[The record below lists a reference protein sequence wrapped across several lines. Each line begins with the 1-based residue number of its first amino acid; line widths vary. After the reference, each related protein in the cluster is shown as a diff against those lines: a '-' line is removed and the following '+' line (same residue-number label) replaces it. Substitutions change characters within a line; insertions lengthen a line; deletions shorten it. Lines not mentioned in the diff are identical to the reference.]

1 MDIREKL
8 IELLGNIYLPMMD
21 GHNTIGEYNIP
32 HKFKEKIADYLI
44 SHGVTAQENVKMSDE
59 LLKQLKNAP
68 ITICKSEP
76 SIETVQEWISVKD
89 KLPEKDGQYLIFT
102 TQYFTPDHID
112 EIDHKDGIEISG
124 YCKRYGFLSENGLH
138 AKYWRDISQP
148 PKGDK
153 HMDNYEL
160 TPNTTTLKNSYDEH
174 IIKVEITFIGDE
186 PKSAEEIKKLLGA
199 DHVSIKSTKIF
210 HHKRRN
216 RRK

>member
-1 MDIREKL
+1 MNDMMVFPASVEEFMEQYKMTDTDHVYSNG
-8 IELLGNIYLPMMD
+8 IEYVPIYRMRQWFEHCRNQQRPVR
-21 GHNTIGEYNIP
+21 
-32 HKFKEKIADYLI
+32 
-44 SHGVTAQENVKMSDE
+44 HGQ
-59 LLKQLKNAP
+59 
-68 ITICKSEP
+68 
-76 SIETVQEWISVKD
+76 WISVKD

-138 AKYWRDISQP
+138 AKYWRDIPQP

-160 TPNTTTLKNSYDEH
+160 TPNTTTLENSYDEH
-174 IIKVEITFIGDE
+174 IIKVEITFIGEE

-199 DHVSIKSTKIF
+199 DHVLIKSTKVF

>member
-1 MDIREKL
+1 MDVREKL
-8 IELLGNIYLPMMD
+8 VELLGNIYLPMMD
-21 GHNTIGEYNIP
+21 GHNTIGEYSIP

-44 SHGVTAQENVKMSDE
+44 SNGV
-59 LLKQLKNAP
+59 
-68 ITICKSEP
+68 
-76 SIETVQEWISVKD
+76 TVQEWISVED

-138 AKYWRDISQP
+138 AKYWRDIPQP

-153 HMDNYEL
+153 YMDNYEL
-160 TPNTTTLKNSYDEH
+160 TPNTTTLENSYDEH

-199 DHVSIKSTKIF
+199 DHVLIKSTKVF